1 MADEIIVRTW
11 DDMHL
16 YHAGD
21 RVEAEHG
28 VKTRLA
34 LGGRDYDLDLT
45 AEHRD
50 ELEKLLQPWLDA
62 GQAATKSRGGPSV
75 RAASPAGRPKGRRD
89 SFKAGEPR
97 PATPLAQ
104 ARRYNREM
112 LEWGERQLSPD
123 GSPRY
128 PITWISAGHGKRK
141 RSFPVALKDD
151 YAAYVADHPELDPRR

>member
-1 MADEIIVRTW
+1 MRYRPDGGRTPAAGTPKTSEQKEAVMADEIIVRTW

-62 GQAATKSRGGPSV
+62 GQAASKSQGGPSL
-75 RAASPAGRPKGRRD
+75 RAVSPGRPKGRRD

-97 PATPLAQ
+97 P
-104 ARRYNREM
+104 
-112 LEWGERQLSPD
+112 
-123 GSPRY
+123 
-128 PITWISAGHGKRK
+128 
-141 RSFPVALKDD
+141 
-151 YAAYVADHPELDPRR
+151 